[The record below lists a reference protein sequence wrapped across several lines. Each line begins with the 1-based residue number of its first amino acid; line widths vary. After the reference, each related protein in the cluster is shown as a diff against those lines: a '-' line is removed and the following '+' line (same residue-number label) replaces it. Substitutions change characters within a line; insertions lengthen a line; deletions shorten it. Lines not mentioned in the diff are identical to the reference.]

1 MIEQVNYRPNGAA
14 RALVTRRTHRIGVIV
29 DSPIEYGPN
38 STLRSIEHAARSRG
52 YSVMSVTAGSDGTS
66 EPDAAY
72 EQLLLQGVDAMCVIA
87 PRSSS
92 LDMLRAAL
100 TGIPTLVVT
109 AAHDDDFLTA
119 SVDQEFGA
127 ALAVRH
133 LIELGHRRIVHV
145 AGPLDWLDALGRHR
159 GWQRELRAAGLEEPE
174 VVVGDWSADF
184 AYRIAR
190 EPGALPDCTAVFAAN
205 DQMALGLVHG
215 LTERGL
221 DVPGDVS
228 VVGFDDLA
236 EAKHF
241 LPPLTTV
248 RQDFQELGERS
259 VDVLLAEIEGR
270 DHEQRA
276 MIVPELMVRASTR
289 PLA

>member
-1 MIEQVNYRPNGAA
+1 
-14 RALVTRRTHRIGVIV
+14 
-29 DSPIEYGPN
+29 
-38 STLRSIEHAARSRG
+38 
-52 YSVMSVTAGSDGTS
+52 
-66 EPDAAY
+66 
-72 EQLLLQGVDAMCVIA
+72 
-87 PRSSS
+87 
-92 LDMLRAAL
+92 
-100 TGIPTLVVT
+100 
-109 AAHDDDFLTA
+109 
-119 SVDQEFGA
+119 
-127 ALAVRH
+127 
-133 LIELGHRRIVHV
+133 
-145 AGPLDWLDALGRHR
+145 
-159 GWQRELRAAGLEEPE
+159 
-174 VVVGDWSADF
+174 
-184 AYRIAR
+184 
-190 EPGALPDCTAVFAAN
+190 
-205 DQMALGLVHG
+205 MALGLVHG

-289 PLA
+289 PPA